1 MNSIYELCCNGF
13 EQNLEPQFLKHDP
26 LKKKA
31 YIFSPYADPNPS
43 MQVENMRRAR
53 LYMLYAKE
61 HMGYAVR
68 APHAYLPMLLCD
80 SVAAERAM
88 ALRFGLELLEQS
100 DILLVCGT
108 VMSKGMKGE
117 IVHAAKLGI
126 PIQVFDNQLYVKTRK
141 LATQTGASKRLVRR
155 CCEHNVL
162 GLSADLTVP
171 DEGGGG
177 HA

>member
-1 MNSIYELCCNGF
+1 MNSIYEFCCEGF
-13 EQNLEPQFLKHDP
+13 EQKLESQFLKNNP

-31 YIFSPYADPNPS
+31 YICSPYADPDS
-43 MQVENMRRAR
+43 SVQLENMRRAR
-53 LYMLYAKE
+53 LYMLYANE
-61 HMGYAVR
+61 HMGYAAR

-80 SVAAERAM
+80 AVAAERAL

-100 DILLVCGT
+100 DVLLVCGT
-108 VMSKGMKGE
+108 VMSKGMKEE

-126 PIQVFDNQLYVKTRK
+126 PIQVFDDQLYVKTRK
-141 LATQTGASKRLVRR
+141 LVTQTGAPKRLVHR
-155 CCEHNVL
+155 CWEHNVL
-162 GLSADLTVP
+162 GLGSDLTVP

>member
-1 MNSIYELCCNGF
+1 MNSIYELCCDGL
-13 EQNLEPQFLKHDP
+13 EQNLETQFLKHDP

-31 YIFSPYADPNPS
+31 YICSPYADPNPS
-43 MQVENMRRAR
+43 IQIENMRRAR

-61 HMGYAVR
+61 HMGYAAR

-80 SVAAERAM
+80 AVAAERAM

-108 VMSKGMKGE
+108 AMSKGMKDE

-126 PIQVFDNQLYVKTRK
+126 PILVFDDQLYVKTRK

-155 CCEHNVL
+155 CWEHNVL